1 MPSDLTTVNKI
12 NMPESQASNDPS
24 SPSNS
29 LQQQLQASF
38 DELGYPQLQGIQCSV
53 EDDTICLTGQLDSF
67 YLKQVV
73 QSVAVKIAGP
83 LLVKNLIEV
92 N

>member
-1 MPSDLTTVNKI
+1 MPSDSSTVETMI
-12 NMPESQASNDPS
+12 MPDSQTSNDQPTS
-24 SPSNS
+24 SD
-29 LQQQLQASF
+29 LLEQQLQESF
-38 DELGYPQLQGIQCSV
+38 EQLGYPQLQAIKCTV
-53 EDDTICLTGQLDSF
+53 EGENVKLTGQLDSF

-83 LLVKNLIEV
+83 HFIQNLIEV